1 VGRRFQLCEIN
12 DVEMVDLKSASWNR
26 IVEWIK
32 RIEAL
37 EATA

>member
-1 VGRRFQLCEIN
+1 
-12 DVEMVDLKSASWNR
+12 MVDLKSASWNR

>member
-1 VGRRFQLCEIN
+1 MS
-12 DVEMVDLKSASWNR
+12 EMVDLRSASWNR